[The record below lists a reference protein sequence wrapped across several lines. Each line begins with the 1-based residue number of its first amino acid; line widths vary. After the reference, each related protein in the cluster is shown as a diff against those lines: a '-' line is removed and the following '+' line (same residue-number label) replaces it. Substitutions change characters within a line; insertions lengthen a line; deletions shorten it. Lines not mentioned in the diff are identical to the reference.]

1 MCFLFFSAFDMESA
15 AANRRPSGMSTKKQH
30 HTLYGLD
37 QSSQPPRNSPL
48 LFAQADTAP
57 GCIRCPACR
66 PLNSDVRPKLCL
78 QSRNVDFI
86 LGAVGSLRGSRTG
99 SEMNSC
105 HGGDEPPG
113 PLEGTRRASRK
124 LSGSQDFCFQS

>member
-1 MCFLFFSAFDMESA
+1 
-15 AANRRPSGMSTKKQH
+15 MSTKKQH

-66 PLNSDVRPKLCL
+66 PLNSDVRPKRVSG
-78 QSRNVDFI
+78 QGMWI
-86 LGAVGSLRGSRTG
+86 LFWVRW
-99 SEMNSC
+99 
-105 HGGDEPPG
+105 DP
-113 PLEGTRRASRK
+113 
-124 LSGSQDFCFQS
+124 